1 MTVETTQGTVTVT
14 IDGFEVAVPKGTL
27 IIRAAEMLGIQIPR
41 FCDHPLLD
49 PIGACRQCLVDVEG
63 QRKPM
68 ASCTIACTEGMVV
81 RTQLTSAVAEKAQR
95 GVMELLLINHP
106 LDCPMCDK
114 GGECPL
120 QNQAMS
126 SGQGETRF
134 TEEKRTFDKPVAIS
148 TEVLLDR
155 ERCISCTRCV
165 RVSEEIA
172 GDPFIDFLER
182 GPGQMIGT
190 AEGKPFD
197 SYFSGNTV
205 QVCPVGA
212 LTGAAYRFRSRPFD
226 LVSVPSVCEHCAS
239 GCRQRTD
246 VRRGRVLR
254 RLAGDDPAVNEEW
267 NCDKGRWAFT
277 YATQPDRLNTPLVR
291 DQAGVLVPASWPHAL
306 AVAAA
311 GLAAA
316 RGAPYPADQGALNSG
331 SRGTPHPAPR
341 GVGVLAGGRLTL
353 EDSYAYAKFARVA
366 LDTNDVDMRA
376 RPHSAEEEEFL
387 AACVAGR
394 GIGVSYA
401 DLERAPAVLLAG
413 FEPEDESPLVFL
425 RLRKAT
431 RRGRL
436 QVFSI
441 AALASPGLIKL
452 SGELL
457 ATMPGDEATALTALA
472 ARGGLG
478 GKVLPQEQGGSGGDR
493 SPRDNT
499 DTSWQRAGEAI
510 GAAGSVILVGE
521 RLAAVPGALA
531 AAARLATASGARL
544 AWIPRR
550 AGERGAVEAGALPGL
565 LPIGRPVTDA
575 GARAEVARI
584 WGKSS
589 LPDTPGRD
597 TSHILAAAAAGELG
611 ALVVAGVDPADLPDP
626 RAALA
631 AIEMT
636 PFVVS
641 LELRASAVTDRADV
655 VFPVATV
662 AQKAGTFVNWEGRG
676 GTFGVALK
684 VPDVRTDLYVLGAI
698 ADQMDVHLGLPDEAA
713 ARAELAALGT
723 WRGPV
728 PEPPQGGLGETV
740 FPQELGK
747 SGGDRSPLGS
757 TVRLATW
764 HQLLDSGRMQ
774 DGEPS
779 LAGTAR
785 PVVARMSA
793 VTAAQ
798 VGAADGD
805 KVTVATEQGSVTVPV
820 EVVPMA
826 DHVVWLPAA
835 GLPEAARTDTTPAD
849 GIPYPG
855 GPETAGQASST
866 IRAQLGA
873 GHGATVTLRR
883 PE

>member
-1 MTVETTQGTVTVT
+1 MTVQTTQDTVTVT
-14 IDGFEVAVPKGTL
+14 IDGFEIRVPKGTL
-27 IIRAAEMLGIQIPR
+27 VIRAAEMLGIAIPR

-49 PIGACRQCLVDVEG
+49 PIGACRQCLVEVEG
-63 QRKPM
+63 QRKPL
-68 ASCTIACTEGMVV
+68 ASCTTTCTEGMVV

-134 TEEKRTFDKPVAIS
+134 TEDKRTFDKPVAIS

-165 RVSEEIA
+165 RTSEEIA
-172 GDPFIDFLER
+172 GDAFIEFIER
-182 GPGQMIGT
+182 GPGQFIGT
-190 AEGKPFD
+190 AEGKPFN

-246 VRRGRVLR
+246 VRRGRVTR

-277 YATQPDRLNTPLVR
+277 YATEPDRLTSPLVR
-291 DQAGVLVPASWPHAL
+291 DEAGVLVPASWPHAL

-311 GLAAA
+311 GLTAA
-316 RGAPYPADQGALNSG
+316 RDADPLPGLPG
-331 SRGTPHPAPR
+331 PR

-353 EDSYAYAKFARVA
+353 EDAYAYAKFARVA

-376 RPHSAEEEEFL
+376 RPHSAEEEQFL
-387 AACVAGR
+387 AACVAGT

-401 DLERAPAVLLAG
+401 DLEQAPAVLLAG
-413 FEPEDESPLVFL
+413 FEPEDESPIVFL
-425 RLRKAT
+425 RLRKGV
-431 RRGRL
+431 RRHHL

-441 AALASPGLIKL
+441 AALASPGLAKL

-457 ATMPGDEATALTALA
+457 ATLPGDEAAALTALA
-472 ARGGLG
+472 AGGAPSAPEPPVAG
-478 GKVLPQEQGGSGGDR
+478 GIHPPGPPLQD
-493 SPRDNT
+493 
-499 DTSWQRAGEAI
+499 WQRVGQAL
-510 GAAGSVILVGE
+510 GAPGAVILVGE
-521 RLAAVPGALA
+521 RLAEVPGALA
-531 AAARLATASGARL
+531 AAAILATASGARL
-544 AWIPRR
+544 AWVPRR
-550 AGERGAVEAGALPGL
+550 AGERGALEAGALPGL

-575 GARAEVARI
+575 AARAEVART

-589 LPDTPGRD
+589 LPASPGRD
-597 TSHILAAAAAGELG
+597 TTAMLTAAADGELG
-611 ALVVAGVDPADLPDP
+611 GLVVAGVDPADLPDP
-626 RAALA
+626 QAALH

-641 LELRASAVTDRADV
+641 LELRASAVTARADV
-655 VFPVATV
+655 VFPVAAV
-662 AQKAGTFVNWEGRG
+662 AEKAGTFVNWEGRG
-676 GTFGVALK
+676 GSFGAALR
-684 VPDVRTDLYVLGAI
+684 VPEVRTDLYVLGAI
-698 ADQMDVHLGLPDEAA
+698 ADQMDVHLGLPDAAA

-723 WRGPV
+723 WRGPR
-728 PEPPQGGLGETV
+728 PEPPVVTGAWPGVPPTQHIKG
-740 FPQELGK
+740 
-747 SGGDRSPLGS
+747 SGVLD
-757 TVRLATW
+757 VRLATW
-764 HQLLDSGRMQ
+764 RQLLDSGRMQ

-793 VTAAQ
+793 ATAAEAG
-798 VGAADGD
+798 VADGD
-805 KVTVATEQGSVTVPV
+805 KVTVATGRGSVTVPV

-835 GLPEAARTDTTPAD
+835 GLR
-849 GIPYPG
+849 PG
-855 GPETAGQASST
+855 GRSRKRP
-866 IRAQLGA
+866 RAPRIP
-873 GHGATVTLRR
+873 VTPKPRPR
-883 PE
+883 PELPSVPTSVRGTAPWSR

>member
-1 MTVETTQGTVTVT
+1 MTVETTQNTVTVT
-14 IDGFEVAVPKGTL
+14 IDGFEIVVPKGML
-27 IIRAAEMLGIQIPR
+27 IIRAAEMLGIAIPR

-49 PIGACRQCLVDVEG
+49 PIAACRQCLVEVEG
-63 QRKPM
+63 QNKPL
-68 ASCTIACTEGMVV
+68 ASCITPCTEGMVV
-81 RTQLTSAVAEKAQR
+81 RTQLTSPVADKAQR
-95 GVMELLLINHP
+95 GVMEFLLINHP

-126 SGQGETRF
+126 NGQGETRF
-134 TEEKRTFDKPVAIS
+134 SYDKRTFDKPVAIS

-155 ERCISCTRCV
+155 ERCISCTRCT
-165 RVSEEIA
+165 RTSEEIA
-172 GDPFIDFLER
+172 GDVFIDFMER
-182 GPGQMIGT
+182 GPSQMIGT
-190 AEGKPFD
+190 AEGKPFN

-246 VRRGRVLR
+246 VRRGRVTR
-254 RLAGDDPAVNEEW
+254 RLAGEDPAVNEEW

-277 YATQPDRLNTPLVR
+277 YATEPDRLTSPLVR
-291 DQAGVLVPASWPHAL
+291 DEHGVLVPASWPHAL

-311 GLAAA
+311 GLEAA
-316 RGAPYPADQGALNSG
+316 RGAPYPASPGAPYEG
-331 SRGTPHPAPR
+331 PR
-341 GVGVLAGGRLTL
+341 GVGVLVGGRLTL
-353 EDSYAYAKFARVA
+353 EDSYAYAKFARIA

-376 RPHSAEEEEFL
+376 RAHSAEEEQFL

-401 DLERAPAVLLAG
+401 DLEQAPAVLLAG
-413 FEPEDESPLVFL
+413 FEPEDESPIIFL
-425 RLRKAT
+425 RLRKAV
-431 RRGRL
+431 RRHHL

-441 AALASPGLIKL
+441 AALASPGLAKL

-457 ATMPGDEATALTALA
+457 GTPPGDEAAALTALA
-472 ARGGLG
+472 AGGPGGLG
-478 GKVLPQEQGGSGGDR
+478 ERVSPQDRGDPGGSPPGA
-493 SPRDNT
+493 ST
-499 DTSWQRAGEAI
+499 DWQRVGQALAVP
-510 GAAGSVILVGE
+510 GAVILVGE
-521 RLAAVPGALA
+521 RLAEVPGALA

-544 AWIPRR
+544 AWVPRR

-575 GARAEVARI
+575 AARAEVART

-589 LPDTPGRD
+589 LPELPGRN
-597 TSHILAAAAAGELG
+597 TAEILAAAADGELG

-626 RAALA
+626 QAALH
-631 AIEMT
+631 AIEMA

-641 LELRASAVTDRADV
+641 LELRASAVTARADV
-655 VFPVATV
+655 VFPVAAV
-662 AQKAGTFVNWEGRG
+662 AEKAGTFVNWEGRG
-676 GTFGVALK
+676 GTFGPALR
-684 VPDVRTDLYVLGAI
+684 VPEVRTDLYVLGAI
-698 ADQMDVHLGLPDEAA
+698 ADQMDVHLGLPDAAA

-723 WRGPV
+723 WRGPR
-728 PEPPQGGLGETV
+728 PEPPRGGLGGTA
-740 FPQELGK
+740 FPQERGGLGG
-747 SGGDRSPLGS
+747 SSPRGS
-757 TVRLATW
+757 SVRLATW

-785 PVVARMSA
+785 PVVAKMSPA
-793 VTAAQ
+793 TAAEA
-798 VGAADGD
+798 GTADGD
-805 KVTVATEQGSVTVPV
+805 KVTVATDRGSVTVPV

-835 GLPEAARTDTTPAD
+835 GLARAGAAAESPT
-849 GIPYPG
+849 YPG
-855 GPETAGQASST
+855 DQEATVQAGST

-873 GHGATVTLRR
+873 GHGAMVTLRR